1 MAFSSPSCLYYEVF
15 SYLIDYK
22 LQFPFS
28 SNPEEIT
35 MRSAIIKEGPE
46 RAPNRSLLK
55 ATGVTDAE
63 MRRPFIAVVN
73 SWNDI
78 IPGHIHLNK
87 LAEAVKA
94 GIRNAGGVPF
104 EFHTIGVCDGIAMG
118 HEGMKYSLPS
128 REVIEDTIE
137 LMVKAHQF
145 DGMVLIPSCDKI
157 VPGHIMAAG
166 RLDIPSIVVTG
177 GPMLPG
183 YVDDKYTDL
192 ISVFEGVGAHRAGK
206 LSEADLERLENLSC
220 AGAGSC
226 AGMFTAN
233 TMACMTEALGLSLP
247 GCATAHAVDAKKTR
261 IAKESG
267 ERIVEMVRENLTPR
281 KLVTPKSF
289 ENAIM
294 VDMAIG
300 GSTNTT
306 LHLPALAHEFGIEL
320 SLETFDELSRTTPH
334 LISLRP
340 GGPNFMLH
348 FDRAGGVQAILQRLA
363 SKLDLTRLTANGKT
377 LGENLEEFEIIN
389 PKLNKEIVATLE
401 NPIHAQGGIAVLKGT
416 LAPDGSVVKQTA
428 VDPKMHIH
436 TGPARVYDCE
446 EDAMKGILAG
456 EVKPGDIVVIRY
468 EGPKG
473 GPGMREML
481 AATAAIGGMG
491 LLESV
496 ALVTDGRFS
505 GGTRGPCIGHVSP
518 EASEG
523 GPIGLVKTGD
533 LIEINIPE
541 RILNLKISEE
551 EFKRRKA
558 AFVPKKKEVT
568 GYLARYQRSVHSAN
582 TGGIVD

>member
-1 MAFSSPSCLYYEVF
+1 
-15 SYLIDYK
+15 
-22 LQFPFS
+22 
-28 SNPEEIT
+28 
-35 MRSAIIKEGPE
+35 MRSDIIKEGPE
-46 RAPNRSLLK
+46 RAANRSLLK
-55 ATGVTDAE
+55 ATGVTDSE
-63 MRRPFIAVVN
+63 MKKPFIAVVN

-104 EFHTIGVCDGIAMG
+104 EFHTIGICDGIAMG
-118 HEGMKYSLPS
+118 HDGMKYSLPS

-137 LMVKAHQF
+137 LMVRAHQF
-145 DGMVLIPSCDKI
+145 DGMVLIPTCDKI
-157 VPGHIMAAG
+157 VPAHLMAAG
-166 RLDIPSIVVTG
+166 RLNIPAIVVTG

-192 ISVFEGVGAHRAGK
+192 ISVFEGVGAYRAGK
-206 LSEADLERLENLSC
+206 ISEAELQRLENLSC

-233 TMACMTEALGLSLP
+233 TMACMTEALGMSLP

-267 ERIVEMVRENLTPR
+267 ERIVELVKENITPR
-281 KLVTPKSF
+281 QIVTRRSF

-294 VDMAIG
+294 VDMAVG

-306 LHLPALAHEFGIEL
+306 LHLPALAHEFGL
-320 SLETFDELSRTTPH
+320 DLPLEAFDELSRTTPH

-348 FDRAGGVQAILQRLA
+348 FDRAGGVEAVMQRLA
-363 SKLDLTRLTANGKT
+363 SKLHLDQLTVNGKT
-377 LGENLEEFEIIN
+377 IGENLNELDIVN
-389 PKLNKEIVATLE
+389 PKLNKEIIATLE
-401 NPIHAQGGIAVLKGT
+401 KPIHAEGGIAVLKGS
-416 LAPDGSVVKQTA
+416 LAPDGSVVKQVA
-428 VDPKMHIH
+428 VDPKMRIH

-446 EDAMKGILAG
+446 EDAMKSILAG
-456 EVKPGDIVVIRY
+456 DVKPGDVVIIRY

-481 AATAAIGGMG
+481 ASTAAIAGMG

-496 ALVTDGRFS
+496 ALITDGRFS

-523 GPIGLVKTGD
+523 GPIGLVKEGD

-541 RILNLKISEE
+541 RALNLKVSAEE
-551 EFKRRKA
+551 LQKRKA
-558 AFVPKKKEVT
+558 AFVPLKKEVT

>member
-1 MAFSSPSCLYYEVF
+1 
-15 SYLIDYK
+15 
-22 LQFPFS
+22 
-28 SNPEEIT
+28 
-35 MRSAIIKEGPE
+35 MRSDIIKEGPE

-55 ATGVTDAE
+55 ATGVTDSE
-63 MRRPFIAVVN
+63 MKKPFIAVVN

-78 IPGHIHLNK
+78 IPGHMHLNK

-128 REVIEDTIE
+128 REIIEDTIE

-145 DGMVLIPSCDKI
+145 DGMVLIPTCDKI
-157 VPGHIMAAG
+157 VPGHLMAAG
-166 RLDIPSIVVTG
+166 KLDIPAIVVTG

-183 YVDDKYTDL
+183 YVNDEYKDF
-192 ISVFEGVGAHRAGK
+192 ISVSEGVGAHSVGK
-206 LSEADLERLENLSC
+206 ISDDDLKRLENFAC
-220 AGAGSC
+220 TGAGSC

-233 TMACMTEALGLSLP
+233 TMACITEALGLSLP
-247 GCATAHAVDAKKTR
+247 GCATAHAVDAKKVR

-281 KLVTPKSF
+281 KIVTFKSF

-306 LHLPALAHEFGIEL
+306 LHLPALAHEFGL
-320 SLETFDELSRTTPH
+320 NLPLEAFDELSRATPH

-340 GGPNFMLH
+340 GGSNFMLH
-348 FDRAGGVQAILQRLA
+348 FDRAGGVQAIMQRL
-363 SKLDLTRLTANGKT
+363 SPKLHLEQHTVNGKT
-377 LGENLEEFEIIN
+377 IGENLNELDIVN
-389 PKLNKEIVATLE
+389 PKLNKEIIGTLE
-401 NPIHAQGGIAVLKGT
+401 NPIHAQGGIAVLKGS
-416 LAPDGSVVKQTA
+416 LAPEGSVVKQAA
-428 VDPKMHIH
+428 VDPDMYVH
-436 TGPARVYDCE
+436 TGPARAYDGE
-446 EDAMKGILAG
+446 KDAMQNILAG
-456 EVKPGDIVVIRY
+456 NVRPGDVVIIRY

-481 AATAAIGGMG
+481 AATAALGGMG

-496 ALVTDGRFS
+496 ALITDGRFS

-523 GPIGLVKTGD
+523 GPIALVKDGD
-533 LIEINIPE
+533 MIEINIPE
-541 RILNLKISEE
+541 RVLNLKISEDE
-551 EFKRRKA
+551 LKQRKA
-558 AFVPKKKEVT
+558 AFLPPKIEIT

>member
-1 MAFSSPSCLYYEVF
+1 
-15 SYLIDYK
+15 
-22 LQFPFS
+22 
-28 SNPEEIT
+28 
-35 MRSAIIKEGPE
+35 MRSSIIKEGPE
-46 RAPNRSLLK
+46 RAANRSLLK
-55 ATGVTDAE
+55 ATGITDSE
-63 MRRPFIAVVN
+63 MKRPFIAVVN

-137 LMVKAHQF
+137 LMVRAHQF
-145 DGMVLIPSCDKI
+145 DGMVLMPTCDKI
-157 VPGHIMAAG
+157 VPGHLMAAG
-166 RLDIPSIVVTG
+166 RLDIPAIVVTG

-192 ISVFEGVGAHRAGK
+192 ISVFEGVGAYRAGK
-206 LSEADLERLENLSC
+206 LSEADLNRLENLSC

-281 KLVTPKSF
+281 KIVNPKSF

-306 LHLPALAHEFGIEL
+306 LHLPALAHEFGL
-320 SLETFDELSRTTPH
+320 NLPLDTFDELSRTTPH

-348 FDRAGGVQAILQRLA
+348 FDRAGGVQAVMQRLS
-363 SKLDLTRLTANGKT
+363 SKLNLDQFTVNGKT
-377 LGENLEEFEIIN
+377 IKENLEELDIVN
-389 PKLNKEIVATLE
+389 PKLNKEILTTLE
-401 NPIHAQGGIAVLKGT
+401 NPIHAEGGIAILKGS
-416 LAPDGSVVKQTA
+416 LAPDGSVVKQAA
-428 VDPKMHIH
+428 VSPNMRVH

-446 EDAMKGILAG
+446 EDSMKAILAG
-456 EVKPGDIVVIRY
+456 HVKPGDVIIIRY

-496 ALVTDGRFS
+496 ALITDGRFS

-523 GPIGLVKTGD
+523 GPIALVKDGD
-533 LIEINIPE
+533 MIEINIPE
-541 RILNLKISEE
+541 RILNLKVSEE
-551 EFKRRKA
+551 ELKQRKA
-558 AFVPKKKEVT
+558 VFVPPKKEVT
-568 GYLARYQRSVHSAN
+568 GYLARYQRAVHSAN

>member
-1 MAFSSPSCLYYEVF
+1 
-15 SYLIDYK
+15 
-22 LQFPFS
+22 
-28 SNPEEIT
+28 
-35 MRSAIIKEGPE
+35 MRSSIIKEGPE
-46 RAPNRSLLK
+46 RAANRSLLK
-55 ATGVTDAE
+55 ATGITDSE
-63 MRRPFIAVVN
+63 MKRPFIAVVN

-137 LMVKAHQF
+137 LMVRAHQF
-145 DGMVLIPSCDKI
+145 DGMVLMPTCDKI
-157 VPGHIMAAG
+157 VPGHLMAAG
-166 RLDIPSIVVTG
+166 RLDIPAIVVTG

-192 ISVFEGVGAHRAGK
+192 ISVFEGVGAYRAGK
-206 LSEADLERLENLSC
+206 LSEADLNRLENLSC

-281 KLVTPKSF
+281 KIVNPKSF

-306 LHLPALAHEFGIEL
+306 LHLPALAHEFGL
-320 SLETFDELSRTTPH
+320 NLPLDTFDELSRTTPH

-348 FDRAGGVQAILQRLA
+348 FDRAGGVQAVMQRLS
-363 SKLDLTRLTANGKT
+363 SKLNLDQFTVNGKT
-377 LGENLEEFEIIN
+377 IKENLEELDIVN
-389 PKLNKEIVATLE
+389 PKLNKEILTTLE
-401 NPIHAQGGIAVLKGT
+401 NPIHAEGGIAILKGS
-416 LAPDGSVVKQTA
+416 LAPDGSVVKQAA
-428 VDPKMHIH
+428 VSPNMRVH

-446 EDAMKGILAG
+446 EDSMKAILAG
-456 EVKPGDIVVIRY
+456 HVKPGDVIIIRY

-496 ALVTDGRFS
+496 ALITDGRFS

-523 GPIGLVKTGD
+523 GPIALVKDGD
-533 LIEINIPE
+533 MIEINIPE
-541 RILNLKISEE
+541 RILNLKVSEE
-551 EFKRRKA
+551 ELKQRKA
-558 AFVPKKKEVT
+558 AFVPPKKEVT
-568 GYLARYQRSVHSAN
+568 GYLARYQRAVHSAN

>member
-1 MAFSSPSCLYYEVF
+1 MKS
-15 SYLIDYK
+15 D
-22 LQFPFS
+22 
-28 SNPEEIT
+28 
-35 MRSAIIKEGPE
+35 IIKKGVA

-55 ATGVTDAE
+55 ALGITDSE
-63 MRRPFIAVVN
+63 LKRPFIAVVN
-73 SWNDI
+73 SWSEI
-78 IPGHIHLNK
+78 IPGHMHLNK

-104 EFHTIGVCDGIAMG
+104 EFNTIGVCDGIAMG

-128 REVIEDTIE
+128 REIIEDTIE
-137 LMVKAHQF
+137 IVVKAHQF

-157 VPGHIMAAG
+157 VPGHLMAAG

-183 YVDDKYTDL
+183 YANDQYRDL
-192 ISVFEGVGAHRAGK
+192 ISVSEGVGAYTAGK
-206 LSEADLERLENLSC
+206 ISEKEFKWLENLSC
-220 AGAGSC
+220 GGAGSC

-233 TMACMTEALGLSLP
+233 TMACVTETLGLSLP
-247 GCATAHAVDAKKTR
+247 GCATAHAVDAKKVR

-267 ERIVEMVRENLTPR
+267 ERIVQLVKENITPK
-281 KLVTPKSF
+281 KLVTMKSF

-294 VDMAIG
+294 VDMAVG

-306 LHLPALAHEFGIEL
+306 LHLPAIAHEFGLEL
-320 SLETFDELSRTTPH
+320 PLELFDEISRETPH

-363 SKLDLTRLTANGKT
+363 SKINKEQLTVNGKT
-377 LGENLEEFEIIN
+377 IGENLEEFEIVN
-389 PKLNKEIVATLE
+389 PKINKEILKTLE
-401 NPIHAQGGIAVLKGT
+401 NPEHAEGGIAVLKGN
-416 LAPDGSVVKQTA
+416 LAPSGSVVKQAA
-428 VDPKMHIH
+428 VDPKMHVY

-446 EDAMKGILAG
+446 EDAMQGILAG
-456 EVKPGDIVVIRY
+456 QVKPGDIVVIRY

-481 AATAAIGGMG
+481 AATAAIAGMG
-491 LLESV
+491 LVSSV
-496 ALVTDGRFS
+496 ALITDGRFS

-523 GPIGLVKTGD
+523 GPIALVKEGD
-533 LIEINIPE
+533 LIEINIPK
-541 RILNLKISEE
+541 RALNLKISDE
-551 EFKRRKA
+551 EFKKRKA
-558 AFVPKKKEVT
+558 AFVSPKKKVT

-582 TGGIVD
+582 TGGIVE

>member
-1 MAFSSPSCLYYEVF
+1 
-15 SYLIDYK
+15 
-22 LQFPFS
+22 
-28 SNPEEIT
+28 
-35 MRSAIIKEGPE
+35 MRSDIIKEGPE

-55 ATGVTDAE
+55 ATGVTDSE
-63 MRRPFIAVVN
+63 MRKPFIAVVN

-78 IPGHIHLNK
+78 IPGHMHLNK

-128 REVIEDTIE
+128 REIIEDTIE

-145 DGMVLIPSCDKI
+145 DGMVLIPTCDKI
-157 VPGHIMAAG
+157 VPGHLMAAG
-166 RLDIPSIVVTG
+166 RLDIPAIVVTG

-183 YVDDKYTDL
+183 YIDDSYKDF
-192 ISVFEGVGAHRAGK
+192 ISVSEGVGAHRIGQI
-206 LSEADLERLENLSC
+206 SDDDLKRLENFAC
-220 AGAGSC
+220 NGAGSC

-247 GCATAHAVDAKKTR
+247 GCATAHAVDAKKVR

-267 ERIVEMVRENLTPR
+267 ERIVEMVKENLTPR
-281 KLVTPKSF
+281 KIVTFKSF

-306 LHLPALAHEFGIEL
+306 LHLPALAHELGL
-320 SLETFDELSRTTPH
+320 HLPLEKFDELSRATPH

-340 GGPNFMLH
+340 GGSSFMLH
-348 FDRAGGVQAILQRLA
+348 FDRAGGVQAIMQRLS
-363 SKLDLTRLTANGKT
+363 SKLHLEQLTVNGKT
-377 LGENLEEFEIIN
+377 IGENLKELDIVN
-389 PKLNKEIVATLE
+389 PKLNKEIIGTLE
-401 NPIHAQGGIAVLKGT
+401 NPIHAQGGIAVLKGS
-416 LAPDGSVVKQTA
+416 LAPGGSVVKQAA
-428 VDPKMHIH
+428 VDPGMHVH
-436 TGPARVYDCE
+436 TGPARVYDGE
-446 EDAMKGILAG
+446 KAAMESILAG
-456 EVKPGDIVVIRY
+456 NVKPGEVVIIRY

-481 AATAAIGGMG
+481 AATAALGGMG

-496 ALVTDGRFS
+496 ALITDGRFS

-518 EASEG
+518 EAIEG
-523 GPIGLVKTGD
+523 GPIALVKDGD
-533 LIEINIPE
+533 MIEINIPE
-541 RILNLKISEE
+541 RALNLKISDEE
-551 EFKRRKA
+551 LKQRKA
-558 AFVPKKKEVT
+558 VFVPPKTEIT
-568 GYLARYQRSVHSAN
+568 GYLSRYQRSVHSAN

>member
-1 MAFSSPSCLYYEVF
+1 
-15 SYLIDYK
+15 
-22 LQFPFS
+22 
-28 SNPEEIT
+28 
-35 MRSAIIKEGPE
+35 MRSSIIKEGPE
-46 RAPNRSLLK
+46 RAANRSLLK
-55 ATGVTDAE
+55 ATGVTDSE
-63 MRRPFIAVVN
+63 MRKPFIAVVN

-145 DGMVLIPSCDKI
+145 DGIVLIPSCDKI
-157 VPGHIMAAG
+157 VPGHLMAAG
-166 RLDIPSIVVTG
+166 RLDIPAIVVTG

-192 ISVFEGVGAHRAGK
+192 ISVFEGVGAYSAGK
-206 LSEADLERLENLSC
+206 LSELDLKRLENLSC

-267 ERIVEMVRENLTPR
+267 ERIVEMIRENLTPR
-281 KLVTPKSF
+281 KIVSLKSF

-306 LHLPALAHEFGIEL
+306 LHLPALAHEFGL
-320 SLETFDELSRTTPH
+320 NLPLEKFDELSRTTPH

-340 GGPNFMLH
+340 SGPNFMLH
-348 FDRAGGVQAILQRLA
+348 FDRAGGVQAIMQRLS
-363 SKLDLTRLTANGKT
+363 SKLHLDQLTVNGKT
-377 LGENLEEFEIIN
+377 IGENLKEFDIVN
-389 PKLNKEIVATLE
+389 PKLNKEIIATLE
-401 NPIHAQGGIAVLKGT
+401 EPIHAEGGIAVLKGN
-416 LAPDGSVVKQTA
+416 LAPDGSVVKQAA
-428 VDPKMHIH
+428 VDPKMRVY
-436 TGPARVYDCE
+436 TGPAKVYDCE
-446 EDAMKGILAG
+446 EDAMESILAG
-456 EVKPGDIVVIRY
+456 NVKPGDIIVIRY

-496 ALVTDGRFS
+496 ALITDGRFS

-523 GPIGLVKTGD
+523 GPIALVKDGD
-533 LIEINIPE
+533 MIEINIPE
-541 RILNLKISEE
+541 RTLNLKISEE
-551 EFKRRKA
+551 ELKKRKA
-558 AFVPKKKEVT
+558 VFVPPKKEVT
-568 GYLARYQRSVHSAN
+568 GYLARYQRAVHSAN

>member
-1 MAFSSPSCLYYEVF
+1 
-15 SYLIDYK
+15 
-22 LQFPFS
+22 
-28 SNPEEIT
+28 
-35 MRSAIIKEGPE
+35 MRSDIAKKGLE

-55 ATGVTDAE
+55 ATGITDAE
-63 MRRPFIAVVN
+63 MKKPFIAVVN

-78 IPGHIHLNK
+78 IPGHIHLDK

-137 LMVKAHQF
+137 LMVRAHQF
-145 DGMVLIPSCDKI
+145 DGIVLIPTCDKI
-157 VPGHIMAAG
+157 VPAHVMAAG
-166 RLDIPSIVVTG
+166 RLDIPAIVVTG

-183 YVDDKYTDL
+183 YVNDEYTDL
-192 ISVFEGVGAHRAGK
+192 ISVSEGVGARQAGK
-206 LSEADLERLENLSC
+206 ISEEELSRLENLSC

-267 ERIVEMVRENLTPR
+267 ERIVRMVEEDLTPR
-281 KLVTPKSF
+281 KIVTMKSF

-294 VDMAIG
+294 VDMAVG

-306 LHLPALAHEFGIEL
+306 LHLPALAHEFGLEL
-320 SLETFDELSRTTPH
+320 PLETFDELSRTTPH

-340 GGPNFMLH
+340 GGPNFMID
-348 FDRAGGVQAILQRLA
+348 FDRAGGVQAIIQRLA
-363 SKLDLTRLTANGKT
+363 SKLHGKELTVTGKT
-377 LGENLEEFEIIN
+377 LGENLEAFVLIN
-389 PKLNKEIVATLE
+389 PKLNEKIIGTLE
-401 NPIHAQGGIAVLKGT
+401 KPIHAEGGIAVLKGS
-416 LAPDGSVVKQTA
+416 LAPDGSVIKQSA
-428 VDPKMHIH
+428 VDPKMLVH
-436 TGPARVYDCE
+436 TGPARIFESE
-446 EDAMKGILAG
+446 EEAMEGIMKGLI
-456 EVKPGDIVVIRY
+456 KSGDVVVIRY

-481 AATAAIGGMG
+481 SPTSALAGMG
-491 LLESV
+491 MIDSV
-496 ALVTDGRFS
+496 ALITDGRFS

-518 EASEG
+518 EALEG
-523 GPIGLVKTGD
+523 GPIGLVEEGD
-533 LIEINIPE
+533 LIEIDIPN
-541 RILNLKISEE
+541 RVLNLKVSEAE
-551 EFKRRKA
+551 LEKRKA
-558 AFVPKKKEVT
+558 AFVPPKKEVR
-568 GYLARYQRSVHSAN
+568 GYLARYQRGVHSAN

>member
-1 MAFSSPSCLYYEVF
+1 
-15 SYLIDYK
+15 
-22 LQFPFS
+22 
-28 SNPEEIT
+28 

-46 RAPNRSLLK
+46 RAANRSLLK
-55 ATGVTDAE
+55 ATGVTDSE
-63 MRRPFIAVVN
+63 MKRPFIAVVN

-78 IPGHIHLNK
+78 VPGHTHLNK

-104 EFHTIGVCDGIAMG
+104 EFHTIAVCDGIAMG
-118 HEGMKYSLPS
+118 HEGMRYSLPS

-137 LMVKAHQF
+137 LMVRAHQF
-145 DGMVLIPSCDKI
+145 DGMVLIPTCDKI
-157 VPGHIMAAG
+157 VPGHLMAAG
-166 RLDIPSIVVTG
+166 RLDIPAIVVTG

-183 YVDDKYTDL
+183 YVDDKYVDL
-192 ISVFEGVGAHRAGK
+192 ISLFEGVGAYRAGK
-206 LSEADLERLENLSC
+206 LSEADIKRLENFSC

-247 GCATAHAVDAKKTR
+247 GCATAHAVDAKKIR

-267 ERIVEMVRENLTPR
+267 ERIVELVKENITPR
-281 KLVTPKSF
+281 QIVTRKSF

-294 VDMAIG
+294 VDMAVG

-306 LHLPALAHEFGIEL
+306 LHLPALAHEFGLEL
-320 SLETFDELSRTTPH
+320 PLETFDGLSRTTPH

-340 GGPNFMLH
+340 GGPNFMLQ
-348 FDRAGGVQAILQRLA
+348 FDRAGGVEAIMQRLA
-363 SKLDLTRLTANGKT
+363 TKLHVDQLTVNGKT
-377 LGENLEEFEIIN
+377 IGENINEFEIVN
-389 PKLNKEIVATLE
+389 PKLNKEIITTLE
-401 NPIHAQGGIAVLKGT
+401 NPIHAEGGIAVLKGS
-416 LAPDGSVVKQTA
+416 LAPDGSVVKQAA

-446 EDAMKGILAG
+446 EDAMKSILAG
-456 EVKPGDIVVIRY
+456 DIKPGDVVIIRY

-523 GPIGLVKTGD
+523 GPIGLVKEGD
-533 LIEINIPE
+533 LIEINIPG
-541 RILNLKISEE
+541 RILNLKVSEE
-551 EFKRRKA
+551 ELEKRRA
-558 AFVPKKKEVT
+558 AFVPRKKEVT
-568 GYLARYQRSVHSAN
+568 GYLARYQRAVHSAN

>member
-1 MAFSSPSCLYYEVF
+1 
-15 SYLIDYK
+15 
-22 LQFPFS
+22 
-28 SNPEEIT
+28 

-55 ATGVTDAE
+55 ATGVTDSE
-63 MRRPFIAVVN
+63 MKKPFIAVVN

-157 VPGHIMAAG
+157 VPGHLMAAG
-166 RLDIPSIVVTG
+166 RLDIPSIAVTG

-206 LSEADLERLENLSC
+206 LSASELKRLENLSC

-247 GCATAHAVDAKKTR
+247 GCATAHAVDAKKTL

-267 ERIVEMVRENLTPR
+267 ERIVEMVKENLTSR
-281 KLVTPKSF
+281 KIVSFKSF

-306 LHLPALAHEFGIEL
+306 LHLPAIAHEFGL
-320 SLETFDELSRTTPH
+320 NLPLETFDKLSRTTPH

-348 FDRAGGVQAILQRLA
+348 FDRAGGVQAVMQRLA
-363 SKLDLTRLTANGKT
+363 SKLHLDQLTANGKT
-377 LGENLEEFEIIN
+377 IGENLNEFEIVN
-389 PKLNKEIVATLE
+389 PKFNKEILATLE
-401 NPIHAQGGIAVLKGT
+401 NPIHAEGGIAVLKGS
-416 LAPDGSVVKQTA
+416 LAPDGSVVKQAA
-428 VDPKMHIH
+428 VDPKMHVH

-446 EDAMKGILAG
+446 EDAMKSIIAG
-456 EVKPGDIVVIRY
+456 EIKPGDIIVIRY

-523 GPIGLVKTGD
+523 GPIALVKDGD
-533 LIEINIPE
+533 LIEINISE
-541 RILNLKISEE
+541 RRLDLKVPEE
-551 EFKRRKA
+551 ELKQRRVN
-558 AFVPKKKEVT
+558 FVPLQKEVT
-568 GYLARYQRSVHSAN
+568 GYLARYQRSVHSAS

>member
-1 MAFSSPSCLYYEVF
+1 
-15 SYLIDYK
+15 
-22 LQFPFS
+22 
-28 SNPEEIT
+28 
-35 MRSAIIKEGPE
+35 MRSDIIKEGPE

-55 ATGVTDAE
+55 ATGVTDSE
-63 MRRPFIAVVN
+63 MRKPFIAVVN

-145 DGMVLIPSCDKI
+145 DGIVLIPTCDKI
-157 VPGHIMAAG
+157 VPGHLMAAG
-166 RLDIPSIVVTG
+166 RLDIPAIVVTG

-192 ISVFEGVGAHRAGK
+192 ISVFEGVGAYSAGK
-206 LSEADLERLENLSC
+206 ISELDLKRLENLSC
-220 AGAGSC
+220 GGAGSC

-233 TMACMTEALGLSLP
+233 TMACVTEALGLSLP
-247 GCATAHAVDAKKTR
+247 GCATAHAVDAKKVR

-267 ERIVEMVRENLTPR
+267 ERIVEMVKENLTPR
-281 KLVTPKSF
+281 KLVTLKSF

-294 VDMAIG
+294 VDMAVG

-306 LHLPALAHEFGIEL
+306 LHLPALAHEFGL
-320 SLETFDELSRTTPH
+320 NLPLEKFDELSKTTPH

-348 FDRAGGVQAILQRLA
+348 FDRAGGVQAVMQRLS
-363 SKLDLTRLTANGKT
+363 SKLHLDQLTANGKT
-377 LGENLEEFEIIN
+377 IGENLNEFEIIN
-389 PKLNKEIVATLE
+389 PKLNKEIIATLDK
-401 NPIHAQGGIAVLKGT
+401 PIHAEGGIAVLKGN
-416 LAPDGSVVKQTA
+416 LAPDGSVVKQAA
-428 VDPKMHIH
+428 VDPKMRVY
-436 TGPARVYDCE
+436 TGPAKVYDCE
-446 EDAMKGILAG
+446 EDAMESILAG
-456 EVKPGDIVVIRY
+456 NVKPGDIVVIRY

-496 ALVTDGRFS
+496 ALITDGRFS

-523 GPIGLVKTGD
+523 GPIALVKDGD
-533 LIEINIPE
+533 MIEINIPE
-541 RILNLKISEE
+541 RVLNLKVPEE
-551 EFKRRKA
+551 ELAKRKA
-558 AFVPKKKEVT
+558 AFVPPKKEVT

-582 TGGIVD
+582 TRGIVD

>member
-1 MAFSSPSCLYYEVF
+1 
-15 SYLIDYK
+15 
-22 LQFPFS
+22 
-28 SNPEEIT
+28 
-35 MRSAIIKEGPE
+35 MRSDIIKEGPE

-55 ATGVTDAE
+55 ATGVTDSE
-63 MRRPFIAVVN
+63 MKKPFIAVVN
-73 SWNDI
+73 SWSDI
-78 IPGHIHLNK
+78 IPGHMHLNK

-104 EFHTIGVCDGIAMG
+104 EFHTIGVCDGISMG

-145 DGMVLIPSCDKI
+145 DGMVLIPTCDKI
-157 VPGHIMAAG
+157 VPGHLMAAG

-183 YVDDKYTDL
+183 YVDDNYKDF
-192 ISVFEGVGAHRAGK
+192 ISVSEGVGAHRAGK
-206 LSEADLERLENLSC
+206 ISDNDLKRLENLSC
-220 AGAGSC
+220 SGAGSC

-267 ERIVEMVRENLTPR
+267 ERIVEMVRENLTPG
-281 KLVTPKSF
+281 KIVTFKSF

-306 LHLPALAHEFGIEL
+306 LHLPALAHEFGL
-320 SLETFDELSRTTPH
+320 KLPLEAFDELSRTTPH

-340 GGPNFMLH
+340 GGSNFMLH
-348 FDRAGGVQAILQRLA
+348 FDRAGGVQAIMQRL
-363 SKLDLTRLTANGKT
+363 SPKLHLEQLTVNGKT
-377 LGENLEEFEIIN
+377 IGGNLKELDIVN
-389 PKLNKEIVATLE
+389 PKLNKEIIATLE
-401 NPIHAQGGIAVLKGT
+401 NPIHAQGGIAVLKGS
-416 LAPDGSVVKQTA
+416 LAPDGSVVKQAA
-428 VDPKMHIH
+428 VDPRMHVH

-446 EDAMKGILAG
+446 QDAMKSILAG
-456 EVKPGDIVVIRY
+456 DVNPGDILVIRY

-481 AATAAIGGMG
+481 AATAALGGMG

-496 ALVTDGRFS
+496 ALITDGRFS

-518 EASEG
+518 EASDG
-523 GPIGLVKTGD
+523 GPIALVKAGD
-533 LIEINIPE
+533 MIEINIPE
-541 RILNLKISEE
+541 RVLNLKVSEE
-551 EFKRRKA
+551 ELKQRKA
-558 AFVPKKKEVT
+558 VFVPPKKEVT

>member
-1 MAFSSPSCLYYEVF
+1 
-15 SYLIDYK
+15 
-22 LQFPFS
+22 
-28 SNPEEIT
+28 

-46 RAPNRSLLK
+46 RAANRSLLK
-55 ATGVTDAE
+55 ATGVTDSE
-63 MRRPFIAVVN
+63 MKKPFIAVVN

-78 IPGHIHLNK
+78 VPGHIHLNK

-104 EFHTIGVCDGIAMG
+104 EFHTIGVCDGLAMG

-137 LMVKAHQF
+137 LMVRAHQF
-145 DGMVLIPSCDKI
+145 DGMVLIPTCDKI
-157 VPGHIMAAG
+157 VPGHLMAAG
-166 RLDIPSIVVTG
+166 RLDIPAIVVTG

-192 ISVFEGVGAHRAGK
+192 ISVFEGVGAYSAGK
-206 LSEADLERLENLSC
+206 ISEAELKRLENLSC

-267 ERIVEMVRENLTPR
+267 ERIVELVKENLTPR
-281 KLVTPKSF
+281 KIVTQKSF

-294 VDMAIG
+294 VDMAVG

-306 LHLPALAHEFGIEL
+306 LHLPALAHEFGLEL
-320 SLETFDELSRTTPH
+320 PLEAFDELSRTTPH

-348 FDRAGGVQAILQRLA
+348 FDRAGGVEAVMQRLA
-363 SKLDLTRLTANGKT
+363 SKLHLDQLTVNGKT
-377 LGENLEEFEIIN
+377 IGENLNELEIVN
-389 PKLNKEIVATLE
+389 PKLNAEIIATLE
-401 NPIHAQGGIAVLKGT
+401 KPIHAEGGIAVLKGS
-416 LAPDGSVVKQTA
+416 LAPDGSVVKQAA
-428 VDPKMHIH
+428 VDPKMRVY
-436 TGPARVYDCE
+436 TGPAKVYDCE
-446 EDAMKGILAG
+446 ENAMKSILAG
-456 EVKPGDIVVIRY
+456 DVKPGNIVIIRY

-481 AATAAIGGMG
+481 AATAALGGMG
-491 LLESV
+491 LLDSV
-496 ALVTDGRFS
+496 ALITDGRFS

-523 GPIGLVKTGD
+523 GPIGLVKDGD
-533 LIEINIPE
+533 MIEINIPE
-541 RILNLKISEE
+541 RALNLKISEE
-551 EFKRRKA
+551 EFEQRKA
-558 AFVPKKKEVT
+558 SFVPPKTEIT
-568 GYLARYQRSVHSAN
+568 GYLARYRRAVHSAN

>member
-1 MAFSSPSCLYYEVF
+1 
-15 SYLIDYK
+15 
-22 LQFPFS
+22 
-28 SNPEEIT
+28 
-35 MRSAIIKEGPE
+35 MRSSIIKEGPE

-55 ATGVTDAE
+55 ATGVTDSE
-63 MRRPFIAVVN
+63 MKKPFIAVVN

-145 DGMVLIPSCDKI
+145 DGMVLIPTCDKI
-157 VPGHIMAAG
+157 VPGHLMAAG

-183 YVDDKYTDL
+183 YVEDQYTDL
-192 ISVFEGVGAHRAGK
+192 ISVFEGVGAYKAGK
-206 LSEADLERLENLSC
+206 LSEKELERLENLSC

-261 IAKESG
+261 LAKESG
-267 ERIVEMVRENLTPR
+267 ERIVQLVKENITPR
-281 KLVTPKSF
+281 ELVTIESF

-294 VDMAIG
+294 VDMAVG

-306 LHLPALAHEFGIEL
+306 LHLPALAHEFGIDL
-320 SLETFDELSRTTPH
+320 PLEAFDKLSRTTPH

-363 SKLDLTRLTANGKT
+363 PKLNRDQLTVNGKT
-377 LGENLEEFEIIN
+377 IGENLEEYEIVN
-389 PKLNKEIVATLE
+389 PKLNKEIITTLE
-401 NPIHAQGGIAVLKGT
+401 NPKHAEGGIAVLKGS
-416 LAPDGSVVKQTA
+416 LAPDGSVVKQAA
-428 VDPKMHIH
+428 VDEKMRVH
-436 TGPARVYDCE
+436 TGPARVYECE
-446 EDAMKGILAG
+446 EDAMESILSG

-481 AATAAIGGMG
+481 AATAALVGMG
-491 LLESV
+491 MIDSV
-496 ALVTDGRFS
+496 ALITDGRFS

-523 GPIGLVKTGD
+523 GPIALVKNGD

-541 RILNLKISEE
+541 RTLNLKVSGEE
-551 EFKRRKA
+551 LEKRRA
-558 AFVPKKKEVT
+558 AFVPPKKEVT
-568 GYLARYQRSVHSAN
+568 GYLARYQRAVHSAN

>member
-1 MAFSSPSCLYYEVF
+1 
-15 SYLIDYK
+15 
-22 LQFPFS
+22 
-28 SNPEEIT
+28 

-55 ATGVTDAE
+55 ATGVTDSE
-63 MRRPFIAVVN
+63 MRKPFIAVVN

-118 HEGMKYSLPS
+118 HEGMRYSLPS

-145 DGMVLIPSCDKI
+145 DGIVLIPSCDKI
-157 VPGHIMAAG
+157 VPGHLMAAG
-166 RLDIPSIVVTG
+166 RLDIPAIVVTG

-183 YVDDKYTDL
+183 YVDDQYTDL
-192 ISVFEGVGAHRAGK
+192 ISVFEGVGAYRAGK
-206 LSEADLERLENLSC
+206 LSETDLKRLENLSC

-247 GCATAHAVDAKKTR
+247 GCATAHAVDAKKAR

-281 KLVTPKSF
+281 KLVNFKSL

-306 LHLPALAHEFGIEL
+306 LHLPALAHEFGL
-320 SLETFDELSRTTPH
+320 NLPLEKFDELSRTTPH

-348 FDRAGGVQAILQRLA
+348 FDRAGGVQAVMQRLS
-363 SKLDLTRLTANGKT
+363 SKLYLDQLTVNGKT
-377 LGENLEEFEIIN
+377 IGENLSELEIVN
-389 PKLNKEIVATLE
+389 PKLNREIIATLE
-401 NPIHAQGGIAVLKGT
+401 TPIHAEGGIAVLKGS
-416 LAPDGSVVKQTA
+416 LAPDGSVVKQAA
-428 VDPKMHIH
+428 VDPKMHVH

-446 EDAMKGILAG
+446 EDAMESILAG
-456 EVKPGDIVVIRY
+456 NVKPGDIVVIRY

-496 ALVTDGRFS
+496 ALITDGRFS
-505 GGTRGPCIGHVSP
+505 GGTRGPCIGHISP

-523 GPIGLVKTGD
+523 GPIALVKTGD
-533 LIEINIPE
+533 MVEINIPE
-541 RILNLKISEE
+541 RVLNLKISEE
-551 EFKRRKA
+551 ELEQRKA
-558 AFVPKKKEVT
+558 VFVPPKKEVT

>member
-1 MAFSSPSCLYYEVF
+1 
-15 SYLIDYK
+15 
-22 LQFPFS
+22 
-28 SNPEEIT
+28 

-46 RAPNRSLLK
+46 RAANRSLLK

-63 MRRPFIAVVN
+63 MKRPFIAVVN

-78 IPGHIHLNK
+78 VPGHTHLNK

-104 EFHTIGVCDGIAMG
+104 EFHTIAVCDGIAMG

-137 LMVKAHQF
+137 IMVKAHQF
-145 DGMVLIPSCDKI
+145 DGMVLIPTCDKI
-157 VPGHIMAAG
+157 VPGHLMAAG
-166 RLDIPSIVVTG
+166 RLDIPAIVVTG

-192 ISVFEGVGAHRAGK
+192 ISVFEGVGAYKAGK
-206 LSEADLERLENLSC
+206 LSEAELRRLENLSC

-247 GCATAHAVDAKKTR
+247 GCATAHAVDAKKMR

-267 ERIVEMVRENLTPR
+267 ERIVELVKQNITPR
-281 KLVTPKSF
+281 KIVTYRSF

-294 VDMAIG
+294 VDMAVG

-320 SLETFDELSRTTPH
+320 PLETFDKLSRTTPH

-348 FDRAGGVQAILQRLA
+348 FDRAGGVEAVMQRLA
-363 SKLDLTRLTANGKT
+363 SKLHLDQLTVNGKT
-377 LGENLEEFEIIN
+377 IEENLKEFEIVN
-389 PKLNKEIVATLE
+389 PKLNKEIIATLE
-401 NPIHAQGGIAVLKGT
+401 KPVHAEGGIAVLKGS
-416 LAPDGSVVKQTA
+416 LAPEGSVVKQAA
-428 VDPKMHIH
+428 VDPKMRVH

-446 EDAMKGILAG
+446 EDAMKSILAG
-456 EVKPGDIVVIRY
+456 HIKPGDVIIIRY

-496 ALVTDGRFS
+496 ALITDGRFS

-523 GPIGLVKTGD
+523 GPIGLVKDGD

-551 EFKRRKA
+551 ELEKRKA
-558 AFVPKKKEVT
+558 AFVLRKTEIT
-568 GYLARYQRSVHSAN
+568 GYLARYQRAVHSAN

>member
-1 MAFSSPSCLYYEVF
+1 MKSS
-15 SYLIDYK
+15 
-22 LQFPFS
+22 
-28 SNPEEIT
+28 
-35 MRSAIIKEGPE
+35 IIKEGPE
-46 RAPNRSLLK
+46 RAPHRSLLK
-55 ATGVTDAE
+55 ATGITDAE
-63 MRRPFIAVVN
+63 MKKPFIAVVN
-73 SWNDI
+73 SWNEI
-78 IPGHIHLNK
+78 IPGHIHLNR

-94 GIRNAGGVPF
+94 GIRNSGGVPF
-104 EFHTIGVCDGIAMG
+104 EFHTIGICDGIAMG

-128 REVIEDTIE
+128 REVIEYAIE

-157 VPGHIMAAG
+157 VPGHLMAAG

-183 YVDDKYTDL
+183 YVNDKYTDL
-192 ISVFEGVGAHRAGK
+192 ISVSEGVGAHRVGK
-206 LSEADLERLENLSC
+206 LSDTDLKWLENLSC
-220 AGAGSC
+220 TGAGSC

-233 TMACMTEALGLSLP
+233 TMACMTEALGMSLP

-261 IAKESG
+261 IAKETG
-267 ERIVEMVRENLTPR
+267 ERIVEMVLENLTP
-281 KLVTPKSF
+281 KKIVNFESF

-306 LHLPALAHEFGIEL
+306 LHLPAIAHEFGLEL
-320 SLETFDELSRTTPH
+320 SLEKFDELSQTIPN

-340 GGPNFMLH
+340 GGSNFLLH
-348 FDRAGGVQAILQRLA
+348 FDRAGGVQAVMQRLF
-363 SKLDLTRLTANGKT
+363 SKLHIEQLTVNGRT
-377 LGENLEEFEIIN
+377 IEENLNELVIVN
-389 PKLNKEIVATLE
+389 PVLNKEIIATLDK
-401 NPIHAQGGIAVLKGT
+401 PIHPQGGIAILKGS

-436 TGPARVYDCE
+436 SGPAKVYDCE
-446 EDAMKGILAG
+446 EEAMKSILAG
-456 EVKPGDIVVIRY
+456 DVKPGDIVVIRY

-481 AATAAIGGMG
+481 AATSAIGGMD
-491 LLESV
+491 LLGSV
-496 ALVTDGRFS
+496 ALITDGRFS

-518 EASEG
+518 EASEE
-523 GPIGLVKTGD
+523 GPIALVKNGD

-541 RILNLKISEE
+541 RILNLKVSKEE
-551 EFKRRKA
+551 LQNRKA
-558 AFVPKKKEVT
+558 VLVLPKKEVI
-568 GYLARYQRSVHSAN
+568 GYLAKYQRSVHSAN

>member
-1 MAFSSPSCLYYEVF
+1 
-15 SYLIDYK
+15 
-22 LQFPFS
+22 
-28 SNPEEIT
+28 

-46 RAPNRSLLK
+46 RAANRSLLK

-63 MRRPFIAVVN
+63 MKRPFIAVVY

-78 IPGHIHLNK
+78 VPGHTHLNK

-104 EFHTIGVCDGIAMG
+104 EFHTIAVCDGIAMG

-137 LMVKAHQF
+137 IMVKAHQF
-145 DGMVLIPSCDKI
+145 DGMVLIPTCDKI
-157 VPGHIMAAG
+157 VPGHLMAAG
-166 RLDIPSIVVTG
+166 RLDIPAIVVTG

-192 ISVFEGVGAHRAGK
+192 ISVFEGVGAYKAGK
-206 LSEADLERLENLSC
+206 LSEAELRRLENLSC

-247 GCATAHAVDAKKTR
+247 GCATAHAVDAKKMR

-267 ERIVEMVRENLTPR
+267 ERIVELVKQNITPR
-281 KLVTPKSF
+281 KIVTYRSF

-294 VDMAIG
+294 VDMAVG

-320 SLETFDELSRTTPH
+320 PLETFDKLSRTTPH

-348 FDRAGGVQAILQRLA
+348 FDRAGGVEAVMQRLA
-363 SKLDLTRLTANGKT
+363 SKLHLDQLTVNGKT
-377 LGENLEEFEIIN
+377 IEENLKEFEIVN
-389 PKLNKEIVATLE
+389 PKLNKEIIATLE
-401 NPIHAQGGIAVLKGT
+401 KPVHAEGGIAVLKGS
-416 LAPDGSVVKQTA
+416 LAPEGSVVKQAA
-428 VDPKMHIH
+428 VDPKMRVH

-446 EDAMKGILAG
+446 EDAMKSILAG
-456 EVKPGDIVVIRY
+456 HIKPGDVIIIRY

-496 ALVTDGRFS
+496 ALITDGRFS

-523 GPIGLVKTGD
+523 GPIGLVKDGD

-551 EFKRRKA
+551 ELEKRKA
-558 AFVPKKKEVT
+558 AFVLRKTEIT
-568 GYLARYQRSVHSAN
+568 GYLARYQRAVHSAN

>member
-1 MAFSSPSCLYYEVF
+1 
-15 SYLIDYK
+15 
-22 LQFPFS
+22 
-28 SNPEEIT
+28 
-35 MRSAIIKEGPE
+35 MRSDIIKEGPE

-55 ATGVTDAE
+55 ATGVTDSE
-63 MRRPFIAVVN
+63 MRKPFIAVVN

-78 IPGHIHLNK
+78 IPGHMYLNK
-87 LAEAVKA
+87 LADAVKA

-128 REVIEDTIE
+128 REIIEDTIE

-145 DGMVLIPSCDKI
+145 DGMVLIPTCDKI
-157 VPGHIMAAG
+157 VPGHLMAAG
-166 RLDIPSIVVTG
+166 RLNIPAIVVTG

-183 YVDDKYTDL
+183 YVDDSYKDF
-192 ISVFEGVGAHRAGK
+192 ISVSEGVGAHRIGK
-206 LSEADLERLENLSC
+206 ISDDDLKELENFAC
-220 AGAGSC
+220 NGAGSC
-226 AGMFTAN
+226 AGMYTAN

-267 ERIVEMVRENLTPR
+267 ERIVEMVKENLTPR
-281 KLVTPKSF
+281 KIVTYKSF

-294 VDMAIG
+294 VDMAVG

-306 LHLPALAHEFGIEL
+306 LHLPALAHEFGLHL
-320 SLETFDELSRTTPH
+320 SLEKFDELSRTTPH

-340 GGPNFMLH
+340 GGSNVMLH
-348 FDRAGGVQAILQRLA
+348 FDRAGGVQAIMQRL
-363 SKLDLTRLTANGKT
+363 SPKLYLEQRTVNGKT
-377 LGENLEEFEIIN
+377 IGENLKELDIVN
-389 PKLNKEIVATLE
+389 PKLNKEIIGTLE
-401 NPIHAQGGIAVLKGT
+401 NPIHAQGGIAVLKGS
-416 LAPDGSVVKQTA
+416 LAPEGAVIKQAA
-428 VDPKMHIH
+428 VDPGMHVH
-436 TGPARVYDCE
+436 TGPARVYDGE
-446 EDAMKGILAG
+446 KAAMESILAG
-456 EVKPGDIVVIRY
+456 NVKPGDVVIIRY

-481 AATAAIGGMG
+481 AVTAALGGMG

-496 ALVTDGRFS
+496 ALITDGRFS

-518 EASEG
+518 EATEG
-523 GPIGLVKTGD
+523 GPIALVKDGEM
-533 LIEINIPE
+533 IEINIPE
-541 RILNLKISEE
+541 RTLNIKISEE
-551 EFKRRKA
+551 ELKQRKA
-558 AFVPKKKEVT
+558 AFVPPKTEIT

>member
-1 MAFSSPSCLYYEVF
+1 MKSS
-15 SYLIDYK
+15 
-22 LQFPFS
+22 
-28 SNPEEIT
+28 
-35 MRSAIIKEGPE
+35 IIKEGVE

-63 MRRPFIAVVN
+63 MKKPFIAVVN
-73 SWNDI
+73 SWNEI
-78 IPGHIHLNK
+78 IPGHIHLNR

-94 GIRNAGGVPF
+94 GIRNSGGVPF
-104 EFHTIGVCDGIAMG
+104 EFHTIGICDGIAMG

-128 REVIEDTIE
+128 REVIEYTIE

-145 DGMVLIPSCDKI
+145 DGMVLIPTCDKI
-157 VPGHIMAAG
+157 VPGHLMAAG

-192 ISVFEGVGAHRAGK
+192 ISVFEGVGANRIGK
-206 LSEADLERLENLSC
+206 LSETELKWLENLSC
-220 AGAGSC
+220 TGAGSC

-233 TMACMTEALGLSLP
+233 TMACMTEALGMSLS

-267 ERIVEMVRENLTPR
+267 ERIVEMIRENLTPR
-281 KLVTPKSF
+281 KIVNFKSF

-306 LHLPALAHEFGIEL
+306 LHLPAIAHEFGL
-320 SLETFDELSRTTPH
+320 KLPLETFDELSQTIPN

-348 FDRAGGVQAILQRLA
+348 FDRAGGVQAVMQRLF
-363 SKLDLTRLTANGKT
+363 SKLHIDQLTVNGKSI
-377 LGENLEEFEIIN
+377 GENLNELVIIN
-389 PKLNKEIVATLE
+389 PMLNKEIITTLDK
-401 NPIHAQGGIAVLKGT
+401 PIHPHGGIAILKGS
-416 LAPDGSVVKQTA
+416 LAPDGSVVKQAA
-428 VDPKMHIH
+428 VDPRMHVH

-446 EDAMKGILAG
+446 EEAMKSILAG
-456 EVKPGDIVVIRY
+456 DVKSGDVLVIRY

-481 AATAAIGGMG
+481 AATSAIGGMA

-518 EASEG
+518 EASEE
-523 GPIGLVKTGD
+523 GPIALVKNGD

-541 RILNLKISEE
+541 RILNLKVSKKEL
-551 EFKRRKA
+551 RNRKA
-558 AFVPKKKEVT
+558 VLVPPKKEIT
-568 GYLARYQRSVHSAN
+568 GYLAKYQRSVHSAN

>member
-1 MAFSSPSCLYYEVF
+1 
-15 SYLIDYK
+15 
-22 LQFPFS
+22 
-28 SNPEEIT
+28 
-35 MRSAIIKEGPE
+35 MRSSIIKEGPE
-46 RAPNRSLLK
+46 RAANRSLLK
-55 ATGVTDAE
+55 ATGVTDSE

-78 IPGHIHLNK
+78 VPGHIHLSK
-87 LAEAVKA
+87 LAESVKA

-137 LMVKAHQF
+137 LMVRAHQF
-145 DGMVLIPSCDKI
+145 DGIVLMPTCDKI
-157 VPGHIMAAG
+157 VPGHLMAAG
-166 RLDIPSIVVTG
+166 RLDIPAIVVTG

-192 ISVFEGVGAHRAGK
+192 ISVFEGVGAYRAGK
-206 LSEADLERLENLSC
+206 LSEADLNRLENLSC

-281 KLVTPKSF
+281 KIVTFKSF

-306 LHLPALAHEFGIEL
+306 LHLPALAHEFGL
-320 SLETFDELSRTTPH
+320 NLPLDTFDELSRTTPH

-348 FDRAGGVQAILQRLA
+348 FDRAGGVQAVMQRLS
-363 SKLDLTRLTANGKT
+363 SKLHLDQLTVNGKT
-377 LGENLEEFEIIN
+377 IGENLEGLDIVN
-389 PKLNKEIVATLE
+389 PKLNKEIIATLE
-401 NPIHAQGGIAVLKGT
+401 NPIHAQGGIAILKGS
-416 LAPDGSVVKQTA
+416 LAPDGAVVKQAA
-428 VDPKMHIH
+428 VAPNMRVHI
-436 TGPARVYDCE
+436 GPARVYDSE
-446 EDAMKGILAG
+446 EDSMKDILAG
-456 EVKPGDIVVIRY
+456 HIKPGDVIIIRY

-496 ALVTDGRFS
+496 ALITDGRFS

-523 GPIGLVKTGD
+523 GPIALVKDGD
-533 LIEINIPE
+533 MIEINIPE
-541 RILNLKISEE
+541 RSLNLKVSEE
-551 EFKRRKA
+551 ELKQRKA
-558 AFVPKKKEVT
+558 AFVPPKKEVT
-568 GYLARYQRSVHSAN
+568 GYLARYQRAVHSAN

>member
-1 MAFSSPSCLYYEVF
+1 
-15 SYLIDYK
+15 
-22 LQFPFS
+22 
-28 SNPEEIT
+28 
-35 MRSAIIKEGPE
+35 MRSSIIKEGPE
-46 RAPNRSLLK
+46 RAANRSLLK
-55 ATGVTDAE
+55 ATGVTDSE
-63 MRRPFIAVVN
+63 MRKPFIAVVN

-145 DGMVLIPSCDKI
+145 DGIVLIPSCDKI
-157 VPGHIMAAG
+157 VPGHLMAAG
-166 RLDIPSIVVTG
+166 RLDIPAIVVTG

-192 ISVFEGVGAHRAGK
+192 ISVFEGVGAYSAGK
-206 LSEADLERLENLSC
+206 LSELDLKRLENLSC

-247 GCATAHAVDAKKTR
+247 GCATAHAVDAKKAR

-267 ERIVEMVRENLTPR
+267 ERIVEIIRENLTPR
-281 KLVTPKSF
+281 KIVSLKSF

-306 LHLPALAHEFGIEL
+306 LHLPALAHEFGL
-320 SLETFDELSRTTPH
+320 NLPLEKFDELSRTTPH

-340 GGPNFMLH
+340 SGPNFMLH
-348 FDRAGGVQAILQRLA
+348 FDRAGGVQAIMQRLS
-363 SKLDLTRLTANGKT
+363 SKLHLDQLTVNGKT
-377 LGENLEEFEIIN
+377 IGENLKEFDIVN
-389 PKLNKEIVATLE
+389 PKLNKEIIATLE
-401 NPIHAQGGIAVLKGT
+401 EPIHAEGGIAVLKGN
-416 LAPDGSVVKQTA
+416 LAPDGSVVKQAA
-428 VDPKMHIH
+428 VDPKMRVY
-436 TGPARVYDCE
+436 TGPAKVYDCE
-446 EDAMKGILAG
+446 EDAMESILAG
-456 EVKPGDIVVIRY
+456 NVKPGDIIVIRY

-496 ALVTDGRFS
+496 ALITDGRFS

-523 GPIGLVKTGD
+523 GPIALVKDGD
-533 LIEINIPE
+533 MIEINIPE
-541 RILNLKISEE
+541 RTLNLKISEE
-551 EFKRRKA
+551 ELKKRKA
-558 AFVPKKKEVT
+558 VFVPPKKEVT
-568 GYLARYQRSVHSAN
+568 GYLARYQRAVHSAN

>member
-1 MAFSSPSCLYYEVF
+1 
-15 SYLIDYK
+15 
-22 LQFPFS
+22 
-28 SNPEEIT
+28 
-35 MRSAIIKEGPE
+35 MRSSIIKEGPE
-46 RAPNRSLLK
+46 RAANRSLLK
-55 ATGVTDAE
+55 ATGVTDSE
-63 MRRPFIAVVN
+63 MRKPFIAVVN

-87 LAEAVKA
+87 LAESVKA

-145 DGMVLIPSCDKI
+145 DGIVLIPSCDKI
-157 VPGHIMAAG
+157 VPGHLMAAG
-166 RLDIPSIVVTG
+166 RLDIPAIVVTG

-192 ISVFEGVGAHRAGK
+192 ISVFEGVGAYSAGK
-206 LSEADLERLENLSC
+206 LSELDLKRLENLSC

-247 GCATAHAVDAKKTR
+247 GCATAHAVDAKKAR

-267 ERIVEMVRENLTPR
+267 ERIVEMIRENLTPR
-281 KLVTPKSF
+281 KIVSLKSF

-306 LHLPALAHEFGIEL
+306 LHLPALAHEFGL
-320 SLETFDELSRTTPH
+320 NLPLEKFDELSRTTPH

-340 GGPNFMLH
+340 SGPNFMLH
-348 FDRAGGVQAILQRLA
+348 FDRAGGVQAIMQRLS
-363 SKLDLTRLTANGKT
+363 SKLHLDQLTVNGKT
-377 LGENLEEFEIIN
+377 IGENLKEFDIVN
-389 PKLNKEIVATLE
+389 PKLNKEIIATLE
-401 NPIHAQGGIAVLKGT
+401 EPIHAEGGIAVLKGN
-416 LAPDGSVVKQTA
+416 LAPDGSVVKQAA
-428 VDPKMHIH
+428 VDPKMRVY
-436 TGPARVYDCE
+436 TGPAKVYDCE
-446 EDAMKGILAG
+446 EDAMESILAG
-456 EVKPGDIVVIRY
+456 NVKPGDIVVIRY

-496 ALVTDGRFS
+496 ALITDGRFS

-523 GPIGLVKTGD
+523 GPIALVKDGD
-533 LIEINIPE
+533 MIEINIPE
-541 RILNLKISEE
+541 RALNLKISEE
-551 EFKRRKA
+551 ELKKRKA
-558 AFVPKKKEVT
+558 VFVPPKKEVT
-568 GYLARYQRSVHSAN
+568 GYLARYQRAVHSAN